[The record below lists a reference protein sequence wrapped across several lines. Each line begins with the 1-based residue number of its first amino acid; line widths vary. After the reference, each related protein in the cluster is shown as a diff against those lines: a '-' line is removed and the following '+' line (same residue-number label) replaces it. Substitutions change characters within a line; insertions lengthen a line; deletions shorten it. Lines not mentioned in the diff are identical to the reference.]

1 MPQPCSQ
8 PRAGGRAAV
17 GTLSGVTPADDQD
30 AAPARRRYDSPV
42 RRQRA
47 AETRER
53 IVAAGSDLVHEFS
66 SWDWRELTFRAV
78 AERAGVGQRTVY
90 RHFPTERHLHEA
102 VMRRLH
108 EEAGVDYGG
117 VELSSLTDLTGR
129 IFASLHAYAA
139 EQAVLEP
146 DDPTFHAV
154 DEQRRAAL
162 RRAVDEAAPPAW
174 TDEQRETVAA
184 ALDVLW
190 HLPSY
195 ERLVSAWRFD
205 GERATATISW
215 LIDLVRAAVDRGEAP
230 PGH

>member
-1 MPQPCSQ
+1 
-8 PRAGGRAAV
+8 
-17 GTLSGVTPADDQD
+17 LSGVTPAQD
-30 AAPARRRYDSPV
+30 EDTDTAPSRRRYDSPV

-47 AETRER
+47 AETHER
-53 IVAAGSDLVHEFS
+53 IVTAGSALVHELS

-117 VELSSLTDLTGR
+117 VSLASLTDLTGR

-139 EQAVLEP
+139 EQSVLEP

-154 DEQRRAAL
+154 DEQRRSAL
-162 RRAVDEAAPPAW
+162 RRAVEAEAPPGW
-174 TDEQRETVAA
+174 TGEQRETVAA

-195 ERLVSAWRFD
+195 ERLVSGWGFD

-215 LIDLVRAAVDRGEAP
+215 LIDLVRTAVDDDRPPPP
-230 PGH
+230 PG